1 MAGAGLGLRLH
12 DNRYGTDHHPTVFDP
27 WWEHAREH
35 YLDLVSDAEP
45 TTTTF
50 YYDPLIDTHHRLPV
64 RAALTTSFYVAPQRP
79 EEARRLFEAAC
90 RSAQLDRDIDVPVVA
105 GRGLPSS
112 LALAREWGMTDLEER
127 LSAAI
132 EASYEPTWDHDTGE
146 FTWGMGLDEEHPR
159 GQFNA
164 FLAVAE
170 AAGPGRWTALSA
182 APPERCPQVV
192 DVDFPRV
199 ALRRAEWIG
208 GTLQLGLAPLHPEP
222 RQRTTFR
229 VVGAEPG
236 PWKITGPEGVSVSS
250 TEGGLVVE
258 TPLVAAEL
266 EISPSA

>member
-1 MAGAGLGLRLH
+1 MSGAGLGLRLH
-12 DNRYGTDHHPTVFDP
+12 DNRYGTDHHPAVFDP

-45 TTTTF
+45 TSTTF
-50 YYDPLIDTHHRLPV
+50 YYDPLLDVHHRLPV

-79 EEARRLFEAAC
+79 AQARRLFEAAC
-90 RSAQLDRDIDVPVVA
+90 RSAQLDQDFELPVVA

-127 LSAAI
+127 LAAAI
-132 EASYEPTWDHDTGE
+132 EASYEPTWDHDRGE
-146 FTWGMGLDEEHPR
+146 FTWGMGLNEEHPR

-170 AAGPGRWTALSA
+170 AGGPGRWEALSA

-199 ALRRAEWIG
+199 AMRRAEWVD
-208 GTLQLGLAPLHPEP
+208 GTLQLDLAPL
-222 RQRTTFR
+222 RADSAARTVFR
-229 VVGAEPG
+229 IVGAEPG
-236 PWKITGPEGVSVSS
+236 PWRIAGPQGAMVNS
-250 TEGGLVVE
+250 TEEGLVVE
-258 TPLVAAEL
+258 APLVAAEL
-266 EISPSA
+266 VISPSA